1 MKGNQNKYKQNSGH
15 PDLSKRNSMGNEIT
29 MIPSSQKISQ
39 NTNTIQESSPLNKI
53 KEEFSS
59 NEGSQHDIDQAFKNL
74 DDKSQDI
81 IFTSKDIKIE
91 HKNNL
96 QDTESVHIGSQKQ
109 LKDSTKEIH
118 EMAIENSSMSI
129 KGSKNTP
136 QRAKENENAVLFD
149 INEWD

>member
-1 MKGNQNKYKQNSGH
+1 MQQMKGNQSKYKQNSGH

-29 MIPSSQKISQ
+29 MIPTSQKISQ
-39 NTNTIQESSPLNKI
+39 NTNDIQQSSPLNKI

-59 NEGSQHDIDQAFKNL
+59 NEASQHDIDQAFKNL

-96 QDTESVHIGSQKQ
+96 QDTESVHIGS
-109 LKDSTKEIH
+109 
-118 EMAIENSSMSI
+118 
-129 KGSKNTP
+129 
-136 QRAKENENAVLFD
+136 
-149 INEWD
+149 